1 MKLNEHT
8 AKQLKKLN
16 DEMNHI
22 QTEMMDKARAI
33 EARLSVIKLLEE
45 CEVNGHHWQLLNQPK
60 HNLFRLKDSIQMSCT
75 KCHAFVNSD
84 FKKIYLTL
92 GFENEGR
99 ISVEDFLNGREEE

>member
-60 HNLFRLKDSIQMSCT
+60 HNLFRLKDSIQ
-75 KCHAFVNSD
+75 VNSD